1 MTRTTT
7 TAPTSAYLRA
17 GLLAAGITAA
27 AGIGA
32 GLVRGD
38 DFWLAAGVFGAAA
51 LGPALALGWLLF
63 VSDHTVPQDAHA
75 EDSVER
81 RWAEQAGAGAF
92 LDVVIASG
100 VTLTLLS
107 VLDVGISATGVLTLL
122 VVLALADSAVRYAV
136 VSRRGA

>member
-7 TAPTSAYLRA
+7 TAPAGAYVRA
-17 GLLAAGITAA
+17 GLLALTICALAGLV
-27 AGIGA
+27 A

-38 DFWLAAGVFGAAA
+38 DGWVAAGVFAAA
-51 LGPALALGWLLF
+51 AAGPALALGWLLF

-92 LDVVIASG
+92 LDVVIAAG
-100 VTLTLLS
+100 VALTLLS
-107 VLDVGISATGVLTLL
+107 LLDVVVSSTVVLVL
-122 VVLALADSAVRYAV
+122 VLALALADSALRYAV